1 MGKRLII
8 KNADFSESSI
18 ITEYLLFDGNPN
30 NKTYLTDV
38 SANTDQYFIF
48 GENPTILTSNKFISN
63 MEVNIN
69 DADTGNISFI
79 YGILTLDNLNHP
91 TIINTFNKS
100 INAIPG
106 NNIVNINLQIPANSS
121 FYIKGIPF
129 SYNNNFN
136 GECMWYSG
144 KETLQLS
151 TFPIGIKVYCLS

>member
-18 ITEYLLFDGNPN
+18 MSEYLLFNGNPN
-30 NKTYLTDV
+30 NKTFLTDV
-38 SANTDQYFIF
+38 SANIAQYFVF
-48 GENPTILTSNKFISN
+48 GENPTILTNNKFISN
-63 MEVNIN
+63 IEININ
-69 DADTGNISFI
+69 NYVAGNISFN
-79 YGILTLDNLNHP
+79 YGILTLNNLNQP

-106 NNIVNINLQIPANSS
+106 NNIVNIDLHIPTNSS
-121 FYIKGIPF
+121 FYIQGIPF

-144 KETLQLS
+144 NEILS
-151 TFPIGIKVYCLS
+151 LVTFAIGIKVYCLS